1 MYSFGVIFD
10 MDGVIVD
17 SNPYHKI
24 ALKQFCR
31 EHGYE
36 LSDEH
41 LIKKIFGRTNRE
53 WITALLGQL
62 PEEKIIQYTDEKE
75 ALYRKLFNNDIK
87 PLPGLIRFLDVLAA
101 NNIPVAIG
109 TSAPLSNVDFT
120 LSRTGTQKYFKTIL
134 HDSFVTHS
142 KPHPEIYLKSAKALG
157 LPNAKCIV
165 IEDSLSGVAA
175 GKAAGSPVIG
185 ITTTHTAD
193 ELKDCEMTIGDFNS
207 LTLQDLQRLTEK

>member
-17 SNPYHKI
+17 SNPYHKT

-53 WITALLGQL
+53 WITALFGQL
-62 PEEKIIQYTDEKE
+62 PEEKIIQYTEQKE
-75 ALYRKLFNNDIK
+75 ALYRQLFDKDIK
-87 PLPGLIRFLDVLAA
+87 PLPGLLKFLDALTA

-109 TSAPLSNVDFT
+109 TSAPLTNVAFT

-175 GKAAGSPVIG
+175 GKAAGSPVVG
-185 ITTTHTAD
+185 ITTTHSES
-193 ELKDCEMTIGDFNS
+193 ELLDCALTINNFE
-207 LTLQDLQRLTEK
+207 TLKLEHLQALIR